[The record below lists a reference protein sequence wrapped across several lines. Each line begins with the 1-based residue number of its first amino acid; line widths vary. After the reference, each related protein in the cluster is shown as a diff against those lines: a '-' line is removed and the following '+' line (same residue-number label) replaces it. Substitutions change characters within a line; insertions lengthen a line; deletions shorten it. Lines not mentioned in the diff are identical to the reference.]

1 MFLVETCVE
10 CSIDTDGP
18 AGRPDEWPA
27 ECLGVSWVRPDG
39 QNGFGA
45 RSRGRRPAVQWYD
58 WTAHRQQRLI
68 GWAEETL
75 ISGLPK
81 RETVFGYTARI

>member
-1 MFLVETCVE
+1 MALQAGQT
-10 CSIDTDGP
+10 S
-18 AGRPDEWPA
+18 GRPEHSVWGSA
-27 ECLGVSWVRPDG
+27 GHRMVRPDG
-39 QNGFGA
+39 ENGFGA

-58 WTAHRQQRLI
+58 WTAHRQQI
-68 GWAEETL
+68 GWTEETL